1 MVDVNEPPV
10 AAESYSAN
18 LRVAWHGRNA
28 REEDDRGGAGT
39 ARAGLT
45 ISRSRGPLMGP
56 RAGLP
61 YCVRRRGRDAGR
73 IVGSAALQAKI
84 DAPCPVLYCACF
96 VPRPW

>member
-10 AAESYSAN
+10 AAESCSAN

-61 YCVRRRGRDAGR
+61 CCVRRRGRDAGR
-73 IVGSAALQAKI
+73 IAGSALQAKI